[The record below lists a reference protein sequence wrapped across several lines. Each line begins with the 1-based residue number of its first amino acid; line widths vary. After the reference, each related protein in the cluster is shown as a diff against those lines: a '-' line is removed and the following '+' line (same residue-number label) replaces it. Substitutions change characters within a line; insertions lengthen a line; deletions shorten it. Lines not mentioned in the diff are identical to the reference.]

1 VKPAQVDYSTFSDA
15 TRRVMRPSI
24 GADSSWMLKPLPS
37 LCAQALPMRVQNPL
51 PPLELGFFIA
61 GAIGYRAYRFMVKHN
76 LTDRPEC
83 KWIAAASL
91 LIILYALWGDMN
103 DMSIYW
109 ISTIATAICLPFL
122 FSVSRNNRIDRL
134 IGNISY
140 PVYISHM
147 AVIIAAKH
155 IIGKFQDEK
164 TGILLD
170 NKIGIVIVLCVLL
183 VSVLAYYAVERPIDR
198 FRHRRFGFSLTGS
211 SPPPSPAFWPS
222 LAFIGTTPAKRGS
235 IRAARLPTSGRTTTR
250 ASVTA
255 AILPPTRNPLERRTR
270 REYRIFSPRLCRTR

>member
-1 VKPAQVDYSTFSDA
+1 MKKNDYPIVNFMAPVAVILAIKFYMVSQGFFTSVWFY
-15 TRRVMRPSI
+15 
-24 GADSSWMLKPLPS
+24 
-37 LCAQALPMRVQNPL
+37 NFF
-51 PPLELGFFIA
+51 PLELGFFIA
-61 GAIGYRAYRFMVKHN
+61 GAIGYRAYRFMVKRN

-91 LIILYALWGDMN
+91 LTILYALWGDMS

-170 NKIGIVIVLCVLL
+170 NKIGIVIVVCVLL
-183 VSVLAYYAVERPIDR
+183 ISVLAYYAVERPIDR
-198 FRHRRFGFSLTGS
+198 FRHRRFPTH
-211 SPPPSPAFWPS
+211 PS
-222 LAFIGTTPAKRGS
+222 TPAT
-235 IRAARLPTSGRTTTR
+235 ATDSG
-250 ASVTA
+250 
-255 AILPPTRNPLERRTR
+255 L
-270 REYRIFSPRLCRTR
+270 